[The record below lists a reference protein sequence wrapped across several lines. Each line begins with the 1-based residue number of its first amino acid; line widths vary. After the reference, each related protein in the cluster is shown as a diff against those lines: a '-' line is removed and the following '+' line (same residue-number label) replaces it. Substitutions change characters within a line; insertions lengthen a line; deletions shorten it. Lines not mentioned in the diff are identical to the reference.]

1 MRIFLFL
8 IPLLFIWG
16 CSTIEVTKEV
26 IKVTNA
32 LSNKVKDSVPQKE
45 TDEQKVLK
53 RIIEE
58 KEMEEEIEIIQ
69 EKKEVMKRMKSDS
82 KIDFVD
88 LIIEMKKKQRRKV
101 NGNTKSN

>member
-1 MRIFLFL
+1 MKE
-8 IPLLFIWG
+8 
-16 CSTIEVTKEV
+16 TILTKE
-26 IKVTNA
+26 
-32 LSNKVKDSVPQKE
+32 
-45 TDEQKVLK
+45 
-53 RIIEE
+53 
-58 KEMEEEIEIIQ
+58 